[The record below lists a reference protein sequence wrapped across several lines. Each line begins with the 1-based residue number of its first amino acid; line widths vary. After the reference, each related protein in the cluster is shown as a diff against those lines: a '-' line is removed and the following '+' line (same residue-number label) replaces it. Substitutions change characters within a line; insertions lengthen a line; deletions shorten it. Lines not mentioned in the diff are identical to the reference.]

1 MKTIRI
7 ILSICSFML
16 VLVGCSDDDGNVM
29 TNDELEMT
37 AGTYQ
42 LVELNINPAQDINDD
57 GNTTSNV
64 LTELPCATGT
74 LLLRND
80 GNWIWTTLIVSVTS
94 ITGGTY
100 FLSCTSDITS
110 RTGSWT
116 ISNNQVTLYDGAT
129 NFNFT
134 KDADRL
140 TIILGDDLPGFESM
154 VFER

>member
-1 MKTIRI
+1 MKTIRY
-7 ILSICSFML
+7 ILSICSFIL
-16 VLVGCSDDDGNVM
+16 VLGGCSDDDGKVVS
-29 TNDELEMT
+29 NDELEMT

-42 LVELNINPAQDINDD
+42 LVELNINPAQDINND

-74 LLLRND
+74 LNLRND
-80 GNWIWTTLIVSVTS
+80 GNWIWTTLEMSVTS
-94 ITGGTY
+94 ITGGT
-100 FLSCTSDITS
+100 FHLSCTPDITS
-110 RTGSWT
+110 RSGSWN
-116 ISNNQVTLYDGAT
+116 ISNNQVILFDGAT

>member
-1 MKTIRI
+1 MKTIRY
-7 ILSICSFML
+7 ILSICSFIL
-16 VLVGCSDDDGNVM
+16 VLNGCSDDDGKVVS
-29 TNDELEMT
+29 NDELEMT

-42 LVELNINPAQDINDD
+42 LVELNINPAQDINND

-74 LLLRND
+74 LNLRND
-80 GNWIWTTLIVSVTS
+80 GNWIWTTLEMSVTS
-94 ITGGTY
+94 ITGGT
-100 FLSCTSDITS
+100 FHLSCTPDITS
-110 RTGSWT
+110 RSGSWN
-116 ISNNQVTLYDGAT
+116 ISNNQVILFDGAT

>member
-1 MKTIRI
+1 MKTIRY
-7 ILSICSFML
+7 ILSICSFIL
-16 VLVGCSDDDGNVM
+16 VLVGCSDDDGKVVS
-29 TNDELEMT
+29 NDELEMT

-42 LVELNINPAQDINDD
+42 LVELNINPAQDINND

-74 LLLRND
+74 LNLRND
-80 GNWIWTTLIVSVTS
+80 GNWIWTTLEMSVTS
-94 ITGGTY
+94 ITGGT
-100 FLSCTSDITS
+100 FHLSCTPDITS
-110 RTGSWT
+110 RSGSWN
-116 ISNNQVTLYDGAT
+116 ISNNQVILFDGAT